1 MKPLHLFA
9 CISLLALLKGC
20 YKDPVANFEYSY
32 VDNLA
37 PADVSFTNLSSE
49 ADKFQWDFGDGSG
62 SSEKNPDHAYY
73 NWINPTVSLIAR
85 GRGGENMMTKTIGLT
100 SYFVKNS
107 SSYSL
112 YKVMPFFW
120 DGENVVDD
128 FDLGN
133 LSPGYDSDVVITTHT
148 IIDVAFEFSD
158 GTLYMVE
165 YSYTL
170 NEHAASYLNITDE
183 TSIISVPA
191 SKKSTLSRLDLKM
204 IRENSQ
210 VFQLKDLIS
219 E

>member
-1 MKPLHLFA
+1 MKPLHLLA
-9 CISLLALLKGC
+9 CMSLLALLQGC

-62 SSEKNPDHAYY
+62 SAEKNPDHAFY
-73 NWINPTVSLIAR
+73 NYVNPIVSLHAS
-85 GRGGENMMTKTIGLT
+85 GRGGDNMMSKTIGLT
-100 SYFVKNS
+100 SYFVRNS

-112 YKVMPFFW
+112 YNVMPFFW
-120 DGENVVDD
+120 DGENIVDD
-128 FDLGN
+128 FDLGS

-158 GTLYMVE
+158 GTMYLVE

-170 NEHAASYLNITDE
+170 NENAASYLNITDE
-183 TSIISVPA
+183 TSIVSALA
-191 SKKSTLSRLDLKM
+191 SKKGTMPHSDLVEL
-204 IRENSQ
+204 RENQ
-210 VFQLKDLIS
+210 QGILLKDLMAH
-219 E
+219 